1 MKLLEKIIGKAPS
14 EMTAEEL
21 ITLTQR
27 NRARIRKEIKE
38 YRKLKQATREI
49 EGPAKIGRPRKTSIP
64 KMKQSLFM
72 DEIKK
77 QGLTADQ
84 INKMIAYL
92 KEKQND

>member
-14 EMTAEEL
+14 EMSADEL
-21 ITLTQR
+21 IVLTQR
-27 NRARIRKEIKE
+27 NRVRIRKEIKE
-38 YRKLKQATREI
+38 YRKLKQAMKEVD
-49 EGPAKIGRPRKTSIP
+49 GPKIIGRPRKTTVP
-64 KMKQSLFM
+64 KMKESLFVN
-72 DEIKK
+72 EIKK

>member
-1 MKLLEKIIGKAPS
+1 MRLLTKIIGKAPS

-21 ITLTQR
+21 IVLTQR

-38 YRKLKQATREI
+38 YRRLKQATREI
-49 EGPAKIGRPRKTSIP
+49 EGPAKIGRPKRASIP
-64 KMKQSLFM
+64 KMKESLFV

-77 QGLTADQ
+77 QGLTAEQ

>member
-14 EMTAEEL
+14 EMSADEL
-21 ITLTQR
+21 IVLTQR
-27 NRARIRKEIKE
+27 NRVRIRKEIKE
-38 YRKLKQATREI
+38 YRKLKQAMKEFD
-49 EGPAKIGRPRKTSIP
+49 GPKIIGRPRKTTVP
-64 KMKQSLFM
+64 KMKESLFVN
-72 DEIKK
+72 EIKK